1 MSKKSKE
8 RASLKILLRLRP
20 YVRPYLL
27 LMLLLVVVTLG
38 FGLSDAG
45 RAMLAKPLLNKV
57 FARGGEVKGQLAD
70 EAYLLTLE
78 DRVGNEALAKAKV
91 PGKGAVSVSRRDEIA
106 RSPLLAGAASF
117 RTDERL
123 GIEPL
128 LERTSEA
135 LLETADDL
143 PPVPADSPETWDLL
157 SRGVE
162 TQLLAIQAHRAGL
175 DARAAFLSIEA
186 RRLAHDAGF
195 LLAWDTLWWV
205 FWAAIG
211 FAIALA
217 ATNYWMLYLSR
228 AIAARVFVDLQNQM
242 AAHLLT
248 LSVRFFERERRG
260 DLLGRLTIDLGHT
273 ANLFSVAVDVVVRS
287 LHLAILAIWALW
299 ISVELACVI
308 FVLGGL
314 FVVPLRL
321 LGRKIRRNARKRQAM
336 TGDTVE
342 VMQQLLGGMR
352 EVKTFQREEHET
364 KRFRDV
370 SGDVLGAQIR
380 TLKARAASKAWMQLF
395 NDIAIPVIFCI
406 GSWLVVNRVFG
417 VDVGTFAT
425 FLGMVLLMYQPAKIL
440 GESYNTLMDALP
452 ALERVFQ
459 LFDQRPEV
467 NDIDEPQP
475 FEVLQESVSFND
487 LAFSYDGQH
496 EVLHAIDFTAPA
508 GSTTALVGAT
518 GSGKS
523 TLVDLVARYADPTQG
538 EVRFDGVPLS
548 KLRLTDV
555 LDRLAVVPQ
564 ENFLFNDT
572 LRENIRYGRLDAS
585 DEEVEE
591 AARLAEVHDEIVA
604 LPGGYEYQAGERGDR
619 LSGGQVQ
626 RIAIARAILKK
637 PQLLILDE
645 ATSALDNQTEAKVQI
660 AIDRLTRSCTTF
672 VIAHR
677 LSTVRDADQIL
688 VLSEGRI
695 VERGS
700 HDELV
705 AQGGAYALLVKEQLE
720 KPSGKGTVG

>member
-1 MSKKSKE
+1 MSKQSKE
-8 RASLKILLRLRP
+8 RASLKTLLRLRP
-20 YVRPYLL
+20 YVRPYLGR
-27 LMLLLVVVTLG
+27 MLLLVIVTLA

-70 EAYLLTLE
+70 EAFLLTLE
-78 DRVGNEALAKAKV
+78 DREGNLALAKAKV
-91 PGKGAVSVSRRDEIA
+91 PETIEASRRDA
-106 RSPLLAGAASF
+106 FAASPLLLGAAAF
-117 RTDERL
+117 ETEEKV

-128 LERTSEA
+128 LERTGKA

-143 PPVPADSPETWDLL
+143 PPVPADSPGTWDLL
-157 SRGVE
+157 ARGAE
-162 TQLLAIQAHRAGL
+162 TQLLALQAHRAGQS
-175 DARAAFLSIEA
+175 DRAAFLSLEA

-195 LLAWDTLWWV
+195 LLTWNTLLWL
-205 FWAAIG
+205 FGAALG
-211 FAIALA
+211 LAIALA
-217 ATNYWMLYLSR
+217 ITNFGMLYLSR
-228 AIAARVFVDLQNQM
+228 AIAARVFVDLQNKM

-287 LHLAILAIWALW
+287 LHLVILAIWALT
-299 ISVELACVI
+299 ISWQLAIVI

-314 FVVPLRL
+314 FIVPLRL
-321 LGRKIRRNARKRQAM
+321 LGRKIRRSARKRQAM

-342 VMQQLLGGMR
+342 VMQQLLGGIR

-364 KRFRDV
+364 QRFRDV
-370 SGDVLGAQIR
+370 SGDVLSAQIR

-395 NDIAIPVIFCI
+395 NDIAIPVVFCI

-417 VDVGTFAT
+417 VDVGTFGA

-440 GESYNTLMDALP
+440 GESYNTLMDSLP
-452 ALERVFQ
+452 ALERVFY

-467 NDIDEPQP
+467 GDGEAPQD
-475 FEVLQESVSFND
+475 FRELREGVTFKD

-508 GSTTALVGAT
+508 GTTTALVGAT

-523 TLVDLVARYADPTQG
+523 TLVDLVARYADPTEG
-538 EVRFDGVPLS
+538 EVRFDGVPLP

-572 LRENIRYGRLDAS
+572 LRENIRYGRLDAT

-591 AARLAEVHDEIVA
+591 AARLAEVHDEILS
-604 LPGGYEYQAGERGDR
+604 LPGGYDYEAGERGDR

-645 ATSALDNQTEAKVQI
+645 ATSALDNQTEAKVQV
-660 AIDRLTRSCTTF
+660 AIDRLTKSCTTF

-705 AQGGAYALLVKEQLE
+705 SKQGAYARLVKEQLE
-720 KPSGKGTVG
+720 TPAGEASE